1 MSTSLRIALFS
12 PCGAFLELKFLAQKW
27 SRLGHISL
35 KLHQEETGGSVM
47 LVQTCCYTA
56 MRPLCVC
63 VCEVGAAVWPE
74 QRAGF
79 YGEQP
84 RLEAHPPLWTLG
96 PELCDSG
103 WALDSHFSNL

>member
-1 MSTSLRIALFS
+1 MVPSGSHLSETTPGRDGRQCDA
-12 PCGAFLELKFLAQKW
+12 GADVLLY
-27 SRLGHISL
+27 SH
-35 KLHQEETGGSVM
+35 ET
-47 LVQTCCYTA
+47 
-56 MRPLCVC
+56 PCVC

-79 YGEQP
+79 YGEHP